1 MSTVAWPTYVMR
13 AVATVAIVGAE
24 RATSHHP
31 GWVIPAHPS
40 GSQNRAMRGRR
51 IGVGALLV
59 IGTLLWTALGFAI
72 WANRQAL
79 DTDNWVDTSS
89 ALLEDDDIRTA
100 LGLFIIDRLY
110 QSDAVE
116 ERLTEVLPPRLVR
129 LAKPAAAGL
138 KEVAQ
143 RNAGRV
149 LGTSAALQ
157 SWEAANRTAHQ
168 TLLRIVE
175 SDESGDVSL
184 QLGSLFEQMAT
195 ATGLPAE
202 AVEKLPPSVSE
213 LQIASGDNLQS
224 ARDAL
229 DLFKTLL
236 WVLLVLAVGTFAA
249 AIALSRDRRATILK
263 VGGCLMFAGIALFAV
278 RTIGGSLVTDALADA
293 PNAHAVADDVWAIAT
308 SLLVDVAGGS
318 FLFGLFLALGAWLV
332 GEGRRAT
339 AIRRFF
345 AYSMRERPG
354 LVRAGLGVAILL
366 LVIWGPVPWTRT
378 LWGIA
383 IFTVL
388 AFLWLELVRRIT
400 LEQFPDEPAPQLSAR
415 MPWQRGGGRA
425 GELERLAA
433 LRDRGVLTQA
443 EFDREKAAL
452 LGDGQQTAEA

>member
-1 MSTVAWPTYVMR
+1 M
-13 AVATVAIVGAE
+13 G
-24 RATSHHP
+24 
-31 GWVIPAHPS
+31 
-40 GSQNRAMRGRR
+40 GRR

-59 IGTLLWTALGFAI
+59 IGTLLWAALGFAV

-79 DTDNWVDTSS
+79 DTDNWVNTSS

-110 QSDAVE
+110 QSEEVE
-116 ERLTEVLPPRLVR
+116 AQLAQVLPPRLVP

-138 KEVAQ
+138 KQVAQ

-149 LGTSAALQ
+149 LGTAAALQ
-157 SWEAANRTAHQ
+157 AWETANRTAHE
-168 TLLRIVE
+168 TLIRIVE

-184 QLGSLFEQMAT
+184 QLGSLFT
-195 ATGLPAE
+195 
-202 AVEKLPPSVSE
+202 E
-213 LQIASGDNLQS
+213 LQIASGDNLQT

-249 AIALSRDRRATILK
+249 AIALSRNRRRTIMN
-263 VGGCLMFAGIALFAV
+263 VGGCLMFAGIALFAL
-278 RTIGGSLVTDALADA
+278 RTLGGSAVVNALADA
-293 PNAHAVADDVWAIAT
+293 PNAHAVADDAWAIAT
-308 SLLVDVAGGS
+308 SLLVDVAEGS
-318 FLFGLFLALGAWLV
+318 FLFGLFLAIGAWLV

-339 AIRRFF
+339 AIRRLF
-345 AYSMRERPG
+345 AYPLRERPG

-366 LVIWGPVPWTRT
+366 LVIWGPVPWTQR

-388 AFLWLELVRRIT
+388 AYLWLELVRRRT
-400 LEQFPDEPAPQLSAR
+400 LEEFPDEPAHQPSVHL
-415 MPWQRGGGRA
+415 PWRAGGRA
-425 GELERLAA
+425 GELERLAV
-433 LRDRGVLTQA
+433 LRERGVLTQA

-452 LGDGQQTAEA
+452 LADGSQTAEA